1 MREFPMHSG
10 GVDAPAKISRVG
22 GESLMSATITDM
34 AGIMENYVD
43 ACGNEYG
50 PAIEIG
56 GGETWGDVFGSLATY
71 NSNRGEGQTKYML
84 SSGAAVTV
92 GASGG
97 WLMGKYSLL
106 FQSV

>member
-1 MREFPMHSG
+1 MREFPKHSS
-10 GVDAPAKISRVG
+10 GVDAPAKINRVG
-22 GESLMSATITDM
+22 GESLISATITDT
-34 AGIMENYVD
+34 AGIMENYAD

-71 NSNRGEGQTKYML
+71 NGNRGEGQTKYML

-97 WLMGKYSLL
+97 WLMGKY
-106 FQSV
+106 